1 MTLTAEQRMLL
12 YNCSKDEASFQLLL
26 TLFEEKDSQSAPI
39 SKVRLLRSV
48 LDSIPDRIYVKDRE
62 SRFILA
68 NRATWTAHGMP
79 DEQSLLGKTD
89 FDLFG
94 EGGEAYF
101 ESEQHMLATGGSII
115 NLEHLV
121 QTSAPAAQRAYTLIS
136 KVPLYDE
143 QGQVIGLIGVNRD
156 ITEFKRVEEEL
167 RKNQQFSVQMTLAI
181 PDIIYV
187 YDLDEEAVIYCNDQ
201 ITPLLGYTPEQAYA
215 MDDQFFPALLHPEDW
230 LQHRD
235 LAQRYRRAQDSD
247 IIEYEHRMQHADG
260 SWRWLLHREMIFR
273 RKADGSPI
281 QLLGI
286 ANDITER
293 KRAEEALRQSEA
305 QKNALINAIPD
316 MILELDAN
324 GIVLSYKPRARL
336 ISRLRPQ
343 EYIGQHLS
351 TIYPP
356 DLVEPMLILVRRA
369 LSTGQLQVFDYESPL
384 VKESALREAR
394 IIAIDQTRVL
404 VISRDV
410 TEHKAMQQALLE
422 RERLEV
428 ALQKEQ
434 ELNQLKTRM
443 MRRISHEFRTPLSV
457 IMASNELL
465 WHYNG
470 RMTSQQRQDHFA
482 RIQDEIHNMGEILKS
497 ISFILQ
503 TQAQPS
509 TLEMKPCDLKLI
521 CDQTVQQIQSRADT
535 FRRIDVIAEGD
546 VCLLPADEDL
556 IQRMLAHLLSNAVKY
571 SPAES
576 SISVELSRQAGEI
589 VLRVTDLGIGI
600 PEWDQPR
607 LYEPFFRG
615 SNVGETSGMGLGLAL
630 VKHVVELH
638 DGRIDINS
646 AVERGTTVTI
656 VLPTSA

>member
-1 MTLTAEQRMLL
+1 
-12 YNCSKDEASFQLLL
+12 
-26 TLFEEKDSQSAPI
+26 
-39 SKVRLLRSV
+39 
-48 LDSIPDRIYVKDRE
+48 
-62 SRFILA
+62 
-68 NRATWTAHGMP
+68 
-79 DEQSLLGKTD
+79 
-89 FDLFG
+89 
-94 EGGEAYF
+94 
-101 ESEQHMLATGGSII
+101 
-115 NLEHLV
+115 
-121 QTSAPAAQRAYTLIS
+121 
-136 KVPLYDE
+136 
-143 QGQVIGLIGVNRD
+143 
-156 ITEFKRVEEEL
+156 
-167 RKNQQFSVQMTLAI
+167 
-181 PDIIYV
+181 
-187 YDLDEEAVIYCNDQ
+187 
-201 ITPLLGYTPEQAYA
+201 
-215 MDDQFFPALLHPEDW
+215 
-230 LQHRD
+230 
-235 LAQRYRRAQDSD
+235 
-247 IIEYEHRMQHADG
+247 
-260 SWRWLLHREMIFR
+260 
-273 RKADGSPI
+273 
-281 QLLGI
+281 
-286 ANDITER
+286 
-293 KRAEEALRQSEA
+293 
-305 QKNALINAIPD
+305 
-316 MILELDAN
+316 
-324 GIVLSYKPRARL
+324 
-336 ISRLRPQ
+336 
-343 EYIGQHLS
+343 
-351 TIYPP
+351 
-356 DLVEPMLILVRRA
+356 VRRA
-369 LSTGQLQVFDYESPL
+369 LSSGQLQVFDYESPL
-384 VKESALREAR
+384 VEESALREAR

-556 IQRMLAHLLSNAVKY
+556 IQRMVAHLLSNAVKY

-576 SISVELSRQAGEI
+576 SISVELSRQPGEI
-589 VLRVTDLGIGI
+589 VLRVTDQGIGI